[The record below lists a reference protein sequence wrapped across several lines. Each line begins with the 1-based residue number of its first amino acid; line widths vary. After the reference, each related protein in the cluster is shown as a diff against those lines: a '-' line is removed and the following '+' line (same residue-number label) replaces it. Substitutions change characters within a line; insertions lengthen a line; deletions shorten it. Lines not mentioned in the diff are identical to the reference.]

1 MTLADLCRDA
11 SASLNATL
19 ATKGLWASTR
29 ADQLQHWRT
38 GVAIALAEAKT
49 GVTHNEMK
57 LLNVYP
63 RKDLTQTQLNN
74 ALLYRKALAESYL
87 ELPETY
93 ADLLTVL
100 DSYAG
105 QREAAA

>member
-1 MTLADLCRDA
+1 MTLADTCRDA
-11 SASLNATL
+11 SASLNATR
-19 ATKGLWASTR
+19 AAKGLWASTR

-49 GVTHNEMK
+49 GVTHNEAR
-57 LLNVYP
+57 LANVYP
-63 RKDLTQTQLNN
+63 RKSLTQTQINN

-93 ADLLTVL
+93 AELLTVL
-100 DSYAG
+100 DSLAG
-105 QREAAA
+105 QGQAAA